1 MCGNNN
7 QKLDLLL
14 AFSIADTKQDHYF
27 VPETVDTGV
36 DTRIVPIHS
45 IRRMDCTNILEN
57 SSVIEVVTPGFIRL
71 YETTIY
77 CDL

>member
-1 MCGNNN
+1 MYGNNN

-36 DTRIVPIHS
+36 DTRIVPFIP
-45 IRRMDCTNILEN
+45 
-57 SSVIEVVTPGFIRL
+57 SVE
-71 YETTIY
+71 
-77 CDL
+77 

>member
-36 DTRIVPIHS
+36 DTRIVPFIP
-45 IRRMDCTNILEN
+45 
-57 SSVIEVVTPGFIRL
+57 SVEWIVQIYWKTPASL
-71 YETTIY
+71 K
-77 CDL
+77 L